1 MHSILSSSKDSK
13 LLPAAI
19 APYTAHMTSRR
30 IHVRSTKYDGSRHW
44 EFDSVF
50 VHEDGPL
57 LITSNHAGQELSNP
71 RGIWK
76 TPWDTRNHF
85 WSDRWYNV
93 MLLEKPNGGGLEG
106 FYCNVTTPA
115 RFDDENVTYIDL
127 DLDLRVSAQG
137 TLEVL
142 DEDEFLDNSQRMGY
156 SPDVIKQSRRAL
168 EELKRLAAAAEGPFA
183 ALNGMEYAQS

>member
-1 MHSILSSSKDSK
+1 M
-13 LLPAAI
+13 
-19 APYTAHMTSRR
+19 
-30 IHVRSTKYDGSRHW
+30 
-44 EFDSVF
+44 F

-57 LITSNHAGQELSNP
+57 LITSNHAQQELSTP
-71 RGIWK
+71 YGPWK

-127 DLDLRVSAQG
+127 DLDLRVSALG

-142 DEDEFLDNSQRMGY
+142 DEDEFLDNSVRMGY
-156 SPDVIKQSRRAL
+156 SPDVIRESRRAL
-168 EELKRLAAAAEGPFA
+168 EELKRLAVAAEGPFA
-183 ALNGMEYAQS
+183 ALNGLEYAAS